1 MQLIS
6 LIATAITL
14 AASVL
19 GQTGVG
25 DKCTADGLSGICENI
40 DTYTCEGWF
49 VAGHCPGPKNVSPV
63 Q

>member
-6 LIATAITL
+6 LIATALTL

-25 DKCTADGLSGICENI
+25 DKCTADGLGGVCQNTDSF
-40 DTYTCEGWF
+40 CEGWYE
-49 VAGHCPGPKNVSPV
+49 AGHCPGPSNVSPV
-63 Q
+63 